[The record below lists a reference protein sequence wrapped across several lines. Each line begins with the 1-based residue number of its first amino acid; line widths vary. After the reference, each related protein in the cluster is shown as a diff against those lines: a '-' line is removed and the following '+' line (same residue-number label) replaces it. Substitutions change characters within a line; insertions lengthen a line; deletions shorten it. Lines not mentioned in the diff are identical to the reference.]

1 MKDDYLW
8 DRTGEP
14 DPEIQQLEE
23 ILGELRYQPR
33 SFEIPAEEK
42 PNRERS
48 FFRASGPRLAIA
60 AAIAMLVIGLGA
72 WVMLQQTKQAQTPS
86 VAQTSNQPSNT
97 APAGSDQT
105 PATVATKSPEPQPE
119 RADVPAPRVQRPLPA
134 NRVRRLPTRGQEL
147 TAREREGL
155 AAKEQ
160 LMLAFRLASAK
171 LNLVQKKTQSNQPEL
186 IHNQHKTG

>member
-23 ILGELRYQPR
+23 ILGELRYEPR
-33 SFEIPAEEK
+33 PFEVPAEEK
-42 PNRERS
+42 FNRERS
-48 FFRASGPRLAIA
+48 FFRVSAPRLAIA
-60 AAIAMLVIGLGA
+60 AAIAMLVVGLGA
-72 WVMLQQTKQAQTPS
+72 WVMLQQAKQAQTPS

-97 APAGSDQT
+97 PPANQT
-105 PATVATKSPEPQPE
+105 PGTVASRSPEPQPE
-119 RADVPAPRVQRPLPA
+119 RADVPAPRTQRPLLA
-134 NRVRRLPTRGQEL
+134 NRVRRLPTRTQEL

-160 LMLAFRLASAK
+160 LMLAFRMASAK
-171 LNLVQKKTQSNQPEL
+171 LNLVQKKTQSNQPDL
-186 IHNQHKTG
+186 IHNQHKIG